1 MRAMSLFPEGMGK
14 GKGVD
19 ELFMMTVL
27 HKGKSLLC
35 IVLTEVETS
44 KQIFVLWNNISLK
57 KFCKW
62 IVDQIVYLMLLCEI
76 CI

>member
-14 GKGVD
+14 GKDVD

-27 HKGKSLLC
+27 HKGKSLPC

-44 KQIFVLWNNISLK
+44 KQILVL
-57 KFCKW
+57 
-62 IVDQIVYLMLLCEI
+62 
-76 CI
+76 

>member
-1 MRAMSLFPEGMGK
+1 MSLFPEGMGK

-44 KQIFVLWNNISLK
+44 KQIFVL
-57 KFCKW
+57 
-62 IVDQIVYLMLLCEI
+62 
-76 CI
+76 